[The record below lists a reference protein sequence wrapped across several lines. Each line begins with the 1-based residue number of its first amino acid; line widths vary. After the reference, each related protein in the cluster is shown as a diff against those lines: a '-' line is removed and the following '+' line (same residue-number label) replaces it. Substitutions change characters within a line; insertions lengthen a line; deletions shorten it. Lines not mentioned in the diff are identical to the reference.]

1 MPSVRIDL
9 GKYVTLRT
17 SAKGAVRVFFQ
28 VPARL
33 RPATWP
39 SLIRLPVEGHRS
51 GGLDDTGEVGRI
63 RRDAAKLYADL
74 ITARAGKTTIPTRRD
89 LASLNRSW
97 QVTQRFK
104 ATKPRTQQGYCYH
117 AGLVE
122 DWSGLLG
129 APLVST
135 IDKSRIETFLAAY
148 DDRPTTR
155 RHIKIVLKM
164 MLDHALDLGWI
175 AKNPAERIK
184 VDAPKSKVAIW
195 EEADVEFYASGA
207 ISAGQR
213 FIAAIIRTQWEIGQ
227 RITDV
232 RHFRYGAEY
241 TDGVF
246 RFRQSKTGQ
255 YVTIPVSP
263 ELRTL
268 LDEGR
273 STESLYLFRDTATGR
288 PFGEQRLGHVFI
300 ALRKA
305 TGGRDLTLRALRHS
319 CVVQLARAGCT
330 APEIASITG
339 HSINS
344 VERVLSVYLPRDNQV
359 AWNAQAKRGLVKKVS
374 GTEV

>member
-1 MPSVRIDL
+1 
-9 GKYVTLRT
+9 
-17 SAKGAVRVFFQ
+17 
-28 VPARL
+28 
-33 RPATWP
+33 
-39 SLIRLPVEGHRS
+39 
-51 GGLDDTGEVGRI
+51 
-63 RRDAAKLYADL
+63 
-74 ITARAGKTTIPTRRD
+74 
-89 LASLNRSW
+89 
-97 QVTQRFK
+97 VTQRFK

-263 ELRTL
+263 ELRAL

-344 VERVLSVYLPRDNQV
+344 VERILSVYLPRDNQV